1 MATGVSSL
9 SYPQQQPPPKAA
21 LAPDDS
27 YWLVRVHDAQ
37 AYFAAN
43 ILSRPAFLAVAS
55 TIESSFQSGQVVR
68 SLHQVR
74 TIQRNVPA
82 RLGFQTNLTDWLPAR
97 RTDWLRLGW
106 KNTVVL
112 STPFKDVL
120 GQMEKLN
127 LVSQVSAVRPDLAA
141 AVKVSEIVGKLL
153 SFALGEGQE
162 RTVLDLTMDLNV
174 GQLQAGYWAVWG
186 SLQDASWPSQ
196 VWLDEAQRLQG
207 DGLEQLCYL
216 VIQVIVVPRR
226 ESEAA
231 RTTGWWE
238 LLEGAK
244 EQAESAQYGDEDARR
259 KAYHT
264 FLETLNQAQS
274 LARKDPAFLLVEI
287 REIFARAHADVKTV
301 LFPRE
306 EQATGELPEAAQAT
320 LGVRTE
326 SELQQIIRDYQDAVE
341 VSRQLL
347 AEYELSEP

>member
-1 MATGVSSL
+1 
-9 SYPQQQPPPKAA
+9 
-21 LAPDDS
+21 
-27 YWLVRVHDAQ
+27 
-37 AYFAAN
+37 
-43 ILSRPAFLAVAS
+43 
-55 TIESSFQSGQVVR
+55 
-68 SLHQVR
+68 
-74 TIQRNVPA
+74 
-82 RLGFQTNLTDWLPAR
+82 
-97 RTDWLRLGW
+97 
-106 KNTVVL
+106 
-112 STPFKDVL
+112 
-120 GQMEKLN
+120 
-127 LVSQVSAVRPDLAA
+127 VRPDLAA

-162 RTVLDLTMDLNV
+162 RTVLDLTIDLNV

-186 SLQDASWPSQ
+186 SLQDTSWPSRAWMDQ
-196 VWLDEAQRLQG
+196 AQQLQG

-231 RTTGWWE
+231 RSTGWWE

-244 EQAESAQYGDEDARR
+244 EQAESAQYRDEDARR

-274 LARKDPAFLLVEI
+274 LARKEPAFLLVEI

-301 LFPRE
+301 LFPHE
-306 EQATGELPEAAQAT
+306 EEATGELPEEAQAA

-326 SELQQIIRDYQDAVE
+326 SELQQIVRDYQDAVE